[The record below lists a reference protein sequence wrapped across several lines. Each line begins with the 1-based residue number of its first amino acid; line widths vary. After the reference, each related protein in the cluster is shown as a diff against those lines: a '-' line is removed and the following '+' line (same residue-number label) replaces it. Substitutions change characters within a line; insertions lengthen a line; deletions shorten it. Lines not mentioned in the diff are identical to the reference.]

1 VSSICSWWGF
11 CAGLLFTIV
20 QVIAAGGYPDRLL
33 VLKLQQTTFASF
45 LLATLGSLV
54 YHTGC
59 EGLHGSTLGKLV
71 FSMVV
76 VQEHGSPCRLKG
88 AVVRSMGYLLDALFF
103 GLIGYSEMQKT
114 SLEQRHGDEWTH
126 TVVCKHSN
134 APGSLRGGD
143 RFVMALFFAIMADA
157 ALIIAGLLLKLRA

>member
-1 VSSICSWWGF
+1 LAAGGGSVVDLLVRILVGSVPGF
-11 CAGLLFTIV
+11 CFTIV
-20 QVIAAGGYPDRLL
+20 QVIAASGHPDRRL
-33 VLKLQQTTFASF
+33 VLKLRQTTFASF

-59 EGLHGSTLGKLV
+59 EGLHGSTLSKLV
-71 FSMVV
+71 LSMVV

-103 GLIGYSEMQKT
+103 GLVGYSEMQKT

-126 TVVCKHSN
+126 IVVGKHSS
-134 APGSLRGGD
+134 APGSLRGRRPVCHGIVF
-143 RFVMALFFAIMADA
+143 RNH
-157 ALIIAGLLLKLRA
+157 G